1 MDDFDQF
8 WIANP
13 TVSLGQA
20 WGDFAGA
27 VLGLQ
32 ADNAEN
38 KVSGF
43 SFVPTYLPGAPTVVA
58 YYEVVDVFGG
68 MASSPQLRGARFTRV
83 SGKDPGAP
91 LRTAM
96 QGHNRFFGQSAAG
109 RGSYNQSVAN
119 FVSSRAMSD
128 FERLEAYVPFIFN
141 GQVVIDRF
149 QLLHA
154 RDAFGSGSP
163 VYLLTAN
170 IVSAKLMQQQNG
182 GGTGPPH

>member
-8 WIANP
+8 WTANP

-27 VLGLQ
+27 VLGLKS
-32 ADNAEN
+32 DNAEN

-43 SFVPTYLPGAPTVVA
+43 SMVPQYLPGAPTVVA

-68 MASSPQLRGARFTRV
+68 MASSPQIRGARFTRV
-83 SGKDPGAP
+83 SGKDAGAP
-91 LRTAM
+91 LRSAL
-96 QGHNRFFGQSAAG
+96 QGQRRFFGQSAAG
-109 RGSYNQSVAN
+109 RAGYNQSIAS
-119 FVSSRAMSD
+119 FVGTRSLSD
-128 FERLEAYVPFIFN
+128 FQRLEAYVPFIFN
-141 GQVVIDRF
+141 GEVVVDRF
-149 QLLHA
+149 QLVYA

-182 GGTGPPH
+182 GATGPPM